1 MSSPDD
7 LMSVREAADLA
18 GKSLSTVRDWIR
30 AGHLVKHREDPEDD
44 KSKVLV
50 SRAELVARIEEV
62 GGPPTGP
69 GGSHPSTAPDA
80 DLVAELASTRAVI
93 TDLEA
98 GRDQLVLKLADMRV
112 SDASTQARADGLE
125 ERLRLVN
132 ELREAERVRLEAAVE
147 VEREG
152 VASLREAFEKGRV
165 ALEAAAEAHLGAADA
180 ERRRADAAEEALR
193 QTRDDLEVS
202 RGELVA
208 MRAELE
214 ALRVRNGLSWW
225 RRMLTAGPAS

>member
-62 GGPPTGP
+62 GGPRPEPTPPGP

-80 DLVAELASTRAVI
+80 GLVAELASTRAVV
-93 TDLEA
+93 A
-98 GRDQLVLKLADMRV
+98 
-112 SDASTQARADGLE
+112 GLE
-125 ERLRLVN
+125 ERLRLVS
-132 ELREAERVRLEAAVE
+132 ELRESERARLEA
-147 VEREG
+147 
-152 VASLREAFEKGRV
+152 VAESDRATLVSAREAFEKARE
-165 ALEAAAEAHLGAADA
+165 ALESAAAAHLGAADA